1 MSCDKNFDLTVVT
14 DATFSENTKACGISA
29 VLLDECGQ
37 PRLALGRRVV
47 NASSNEEG
55 ELRAILFALEEIPN
69 DNMSVLIQSDNQN
82 AVLYLNDESHTSEN
96 GMRYVRKI
104 RNRIQ
109 QKNLNV
115 TFVWQSRIHNDIADA
130 VAAFSTK
137 SDVWA
142 RLK

>member
-29 VLLDECGQ
+29 VLLDESGQ

-82 AVLYLNDESHTSEN
+82 AVLYLNDESHTGEN

>member
-1 MSCDKNFDLTVVT
+1 MCSEKKFDLTVVT
-14 DATFSENTKACGISA
+14 DATFSENTKTCGISA
-29 VLLDECGQ
+29 VLLDDMGQ
-37 PRLALGRRVV
+37 PRLALGRRIE
-47 NASSNEEG
+47 ASSNEEG

-69 DNMSVLIQSDNQN
+69 DNMSVLVQSDNQN
-82 AVLYLNDESHTSEN
+82 AVLYLNNESHTGEN

-104 RNRIQ
+104 QNRIR
-109 QKNLNV
+109 QKNLDV
-115 TFVWQSRIHNDIADA
+115 TFVWQPRSNNEIADA

>member
-1 MSCDKNFDLTVVT
+1 MT
-14 DATFSENTKACGISA
+14 DATFSENTKTCGISA
-29 VLLDECGQ
+29 VLLDDMGQ
-37 PRLALGRRVV
+37 PRLALGRRIE
-47 NASSNEEG
+47 ASSNEEG

-69 DNMSVLIQSDNQN
+69 DNMSVLVQSDNQN
-82 AVLYLNDESHTSEN
+82 AVLYLNNESHTGEN

-104 RNRIQ
+104 QNRIR
-109 QKNLNV
+109 QKNLDV
-115 TFVWQSRIHNDIADA
+115 TFVWQPRSNNEIADA